1 MAAAIAIPARAANN
15 GCSIAPCCTRPLGAR
30 PSIRSPSWIGGF
42 SLTSETALNFER
54 TADIFLA
61 DDTVL
66 RYLIDRQKAGNLAA
80 S

>member
-1 MAAAIAIPARAANN
+1 MLLAPFRA
-15 GCSIAPCCTRPLGAR
+15 PE

-42 SLTSETALNFER
+42 SLTSEIALNFR
-54 TADIFLA
+54 RAADIFVN

-66 RYLIDRQKAGNLAA
+66 RYLIDRQKAGNLAT

>member
-1 MAAAIAIPARAANN
+1 M
-15 GCSIAPCCTRPLGAR
+15 

-42 SLTSETALNFER
+42 SLTSEIALNFEQ

-66 RYLIDRQKAGNLAA
+66 RYLIDRQKAGNLAT